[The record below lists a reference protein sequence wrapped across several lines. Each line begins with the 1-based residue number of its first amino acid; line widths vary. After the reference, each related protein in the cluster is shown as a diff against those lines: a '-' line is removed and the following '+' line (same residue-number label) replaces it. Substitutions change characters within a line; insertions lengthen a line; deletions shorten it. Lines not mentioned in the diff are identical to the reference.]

1 MTADGLFSSSSTAQ
15 SRRRWE
21 TDNRQVEMMPQV
33 GTPYVQPDSRSST
46 PAVTHPTERSIAQ
59 QEPTIAPGETHPNR
73 RRWET
78 DNRQVE
84 MMPQVGTPYVQ
95 PDTPAVTH
103 PTEQVALQSAHSAG
117 LLDLCS
123 MQTCVAR

>member
-15 SRRRWE
+15 S
-21 TDNRQVEMMPQV
+21 
-33 GTPYVQPDSRSST
+33 
-46 PAVTHPTERSIAQ
+46 
-59 QEPTIAPGETHPNR
+59 R

>member
-15 SRRRWE
+15 S
-21 TDNRQVEMMPQV
+21 
-33 GTPYVQPDSRSST
+33 
-46 PAVTHPTERSIAQ
+46 
-59 QEPTIAPGETHPNR
+59 R

-103 PTEQVALQSAHSAG
+103 PTEQVALQSALQSAHSAG